1 MRLLA
6 IACEVV
12 AREFYLAAAWA
23 EAAVDIKLL
32 TQGLHDR
39 KQERM
44 RTIIQDEIDAAGA
57 ARYDAVVLGYGL
69 CSNGTEGIVA
79 REKPL
84 VIPRAHDCIT
94 LLLGSRARYAEEFAS
109 TPGTYY
115 YSTGWCE
122 RDKEDIGPHE
132 PGVMERMGLSGSYEE
147 YVERY
152 GEENAKYILE
162 QIRGGLRHYDR
173 LAFIEMGLGGNE
185 EARREAE
192 ERAAREGWR
201 FEVMK
206 GDISLIKKLLSGQW
220 DDDFVTL
227 EPGQALAAS
236 HDDRVMRCTQC
247 PCD

>member
-6 IACEVV
+6 IVCEVV
-12 AREFYLAAAWA
+12 AREFYLAAAGA
-23 EAAVDIKLL
+23 EPVVDIKLL

-39 KQERM
+39 GQERM
-44 RTIIQDEIDAAGA
+44 RAIIQDEIDAADA

-79 REKPL
+79 RETPL

-115 YSTGWCE
+115 YSAGWCE
-122 RDKEDIGPHE
+122 RDKENMGPRE
-132 PGVMERMGLSGSYEE
+132 PGIMDSMGLSGSYEE
-147 YVERY
+147 YVDRY
-152 GEENAKYILE
+152 GEENAKYIIE
-162 QIRGGLRHYDR
+162 QIRGGLRYYDR
-173 LAFIEMGLGGNE
+173 LAFIEMGLGGEE
-185 EARREAE
+185 EARKEAGA
-192 ERAAREGWR
+192 RAARERWR

-206 GDISLIKKLLSGQW
+206 GDISLIKKLLSGEW
-220 DDDFVTL
+220 DDDFVAL

-236 HDDRVMRCTQC
+236 HDDLVLRCARC
-247 PCD
+247 PCG